1 MAGKDSKKSDLDQ
14 QQTMRL
20 NVFSASDED
29 SPVSVVLSKRQLSY
43 LDRLIGDIKK
53 KTSCEL
59 KHGDVVRAL
68 IDALTWSGADE
79 TAAAALYGNE
89 ALKPKKRGEAPSST
103 QGFEALRDVL
113 TELMSG

>member
-1 MAGKDSKKSDLDQ
+1 MPGNKKSDLDQ

-29 SPVSVVLSKRQLSY
+29 SHVSVVLSKRQLSY
-43 LDRLIGDIKK
+43 LDRLIGDIEK
-53 KTSCEL
+53 KTGCEL
-59 KHGDVVRAL
+59 KHGEVVRAL

-79 TAAAALYGNE
+79 TAAAALYGHE
-89 ALKPKKRGEAPSST
+89 ALTPKKRGEAPSSARVS
-103 QGFEALRDVL
+103 EVLRDVL